1 MYILKLRKLHNYGRI
16 GCIGDVGSTVITYL
30 YLCLTYQYYSS
41 CSVYIYIS
49 LTCTSSQIVRKAGI
63 VTVTEVITLKI
74 GIAELITE
82 EKVITEVITVERVEV
97 GNITEVGEGV
107 DHPHEIGKS
116 KGPEVHISLVII
128 GHTYVCMY
136 YLQCDIFCI
145 PGTCTCNI
153 TTIFRYQKVKK

>member
-1 MYILKLRKLHNYGRI
+1 VR
-16 GCIGDVGSTVITYL
+16 
-30 YLCLTYQYYSS
+30 SS
-41 CSVYIYIS
+41 GIKPFLVFFWSIKFTEKIWAEAEVDLVLLSNIK
-49 LTCTSSQIVRKAGI
+49 IVRKAGI

>member
-1 MYILKLRKLHNYGRI
+1 MR
-16 GCIGDVGSTVITYL
+16 
-30 YLCLTYQYYSS
+30 SS
-41 CSVYIYIS
+41 GIKPFLVFFWSIKFTEKIWAEAEVDLVLLSNIK
-49 LTCTSSQIVRKAGI
+49 IVRKAGI

-116 KGPEVHISLVII
+116 KGPE
-128 GHTYVCMY
+128 
-136 YLQCDIFCI
+136 I
-145 PGTCTCNI
+145 PEGQEVD
-153 TTIFRYQKVKK
+153 RQEEHWRRQVKKQLMLRSYRPRNWMMLWPV